1 MWRATQ
7 THLLADRWADPVF
20 SLAGDCLGSS
30 RIGRAEEEEEDDEEE
45 EEEAVLAGIRVVTC
59 GPSETM
65 SLVFL
70 MRSAIPRAVAVLLLT
85 RVVVHGHLSADMS
98 YTFVLSLI

>member
-7 THLLADRWADPVF
+7 AHLLADRWADPVF

-45 EEEAVLAGIRVVTC
+45 EEEAIFIMCAHLERRGAG
-59 GPSETM
+59 
-65 SLVFL
+65 
-70 MRSAIPRAVAVLLLT
+70 AQT
-85 RVVVHGHLSADMS
+85 RNSGR
-98 YTFVLSLI
+98 TR